1 MNKLAE
7 KNILLYDD
15 QSLTIRLMRSLEEIP
30 LIYLLVLGEKEKKGQ
45 RKPTFSVTYIFHIF
59 LM

>member
-30 LIYLLVLGEKEKKGQ
+30 LIYLLVLGEKEKKGKENL
-45 RKPTFSVTYIFHIF
+45 RSR
-59 LM
+59 